1 MSGGGAA
8 AAMSA
13 FDTLASTATNVWT
26 NWYTNETNKNIANQN
41 LKFQRENLDYQ
52 KALQQKIFQREDTAM
67 SRKMADYRAA
77 GLNPFAAVEGGGYN
91 AGSVVP
97 TQPLHNDFKAD
108 YRGIRL
114 GSLVDAY
121 KAYEQMKQAS
131 LETEYMQ
138 LINKRQS
145 YDNVF
150 AFIKNIDAGN
160 KLYYDW
166 AYNDKDNNT
175 WRVPNVYYDGLS
187 PEKTKQWFE
196 SSYQWQKRNL
206 DLRGL
211 SADVLTSET
220 RQQFEFSRQLEDM
233 ITEGIGNLIGISN
246 SARGWYG
253 EYGKNKRYN
262 PTRQNFSE
270 EYKRNKFGYVRNRF
284 YY

>member
-1 MSGGGAA
+1 MSGGAA
-8 AAMSA
+8 AAVSV
-13 FDTLASTATNVWT
+13 FDTLANSYTNFATN
-26 NWYTNETNKNIANQN
+26 YLTNETNKAIASEN

-52 KALQQKIFQREDTAM
+52 KALQQQLFAREDTAM

-91 AGSVVP
+91 AGSIVQ

-121 KAYEQMKQAS
+121 IAYEKMRQAK
-131 LETEYMQ
+131 LETQYMS
-138 LINKRQS
+138 LLNKRQS
-145 YDNVF
+145 ADNIF
-150 AFIKNIDAGN
+150 ADMKNIDFGN
-160 KLYYDW
+160 QLYHDWSYDNGYNW
-166 AYNDKDNNT
+166 VLPDAYT
-175 WRVPNVYYDGLS
+175 FGLS
-187 PEKTKQWFE
+187 AEDTYKWHD
-196 SSYQWQKRNL
+196 SSYNWQKRNL
-206 DLRGL
+206 DLRQL

-233 ITEGIGNLIGISN
+233 ITEGLGNLIGISN

-253 EYGKNKRYN
+253 EYGKNQRYT
-262 PTRQNFSE
+262 PSRQNFRE
-270 EYKRNKFGYVRNRF
+270 EYKRNRFGYVRNKF